1 MVVWRTYDEWIEAGL
16 DPKDFVIGKNIN
28 QMIEPIC
35 KSKLTKEEKDEFK
48 YFDQFIGPGRE
59 IYGHRD

>member
-1 MVVWRTYDEWIEAGL
+1 
-16 DPKDFVIGKNIN
+16 
-28 QMIEPIC
+28 MIEPIC

-48 YFDQFIGPGRE
+48 YFDQFIGPGGE